1 MSAPP
6 QDETD
11 TQAAIDTAAK
21 PEPDTAA
28 AADEPRMEEIWR
40 PRRHPRGEHR
50 RSAPGKHAR
59 RPDQK
64 DTGPRQQQQTP
75 APATAAPAPANG
87 IGERTPPPREARN
100 EPPKGGRPDRGD
112 RGREAH
118 ARRPGKGPE
127 RSGKGPDR
135 RRREE
140 QHRKPE
146 IHSAAPPR
154 RASIDAD
161 SPFAA
166 LGALRDALVKRGK
179 ETSS

>member
-1 MSAPP
+1 
-6 QDETD
+6 
-11 TQAAIDTAAK
+11 
-21 PEPDTAA
+21 
-28 AADEPRMEEIWR
+28 MEEIWR

-50 RSAPGKHAR
+50 RAAPGRQPR
-59 RPDQK
+59 RSEQK
-64 DTGPRQQQQTP
+64 ESGPRQQTP
-75 APATAAPAPANG
+75 PAAAVAAPAPAAAPANG
-87 IGERTPPPREARN
+87 NGERAASVRDARS
-100 EPPKGGRPDRGD
+100 EPPKGGRPERSRD
-112 RGREAH
+112 AH

-146 IHSAAPPR
+146 VHSAAPPR